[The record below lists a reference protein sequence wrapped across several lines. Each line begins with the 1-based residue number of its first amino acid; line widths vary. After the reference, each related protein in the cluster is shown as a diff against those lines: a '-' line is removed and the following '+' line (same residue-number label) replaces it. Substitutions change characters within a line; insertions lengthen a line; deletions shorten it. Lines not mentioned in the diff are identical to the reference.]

1 MMSHFHVFSRPNLST
16 VPTVVVS
23 TFMWK
28 TLLDGIGAIELI
40 TMRTP
45 QEGPTS
51 THMVATATS
60 EFERRMRTVM
70 VTMSLSAR
78 K

>member
-1 MMSHFHVFSRPNLST
+1 MSHSHLFSRPKLHT

-28 TLLDGIGAIELI
+28 TLPDGIGEIELI
-40 TMRTP
+40 TTRTP
-45 QEGPTS
+45 QEGPMS